1 MERQPTLILQ
11 RAADGSVHLQYS
23 GHSHYAPIPIPMHSH
38 SHSHSHTHAHSHHTH
53 SMHSYNQHQSLT
65 SYGAKPQVEA
75 QSFAHMST
83 PMSHS
88 YSASSLMHP
97 APPFGSSLPTSLS
110 APIPVRRHT
119 LPHIAYPEYGREE
132 HDDAHSHYEG
142 SIQSPASVQSP
153 NERAFSEGEYD
164 APSSYSHNG
173 MTSPFR
179 GAAAVIESGPP
190 YHVHQS
196 RGHAQEGS
204 DGSNSGWRTVAAN
217 VIDWSGRAHGGHSRD
232 SSSGSNTSNLS
243 NATAIG
249 EPQSS
254 AIPYAP
260 AMARSHPDYP
270 VTPRS
275 GVSGTYYEHDMYDS
289 AQIRSFNNVSSGY
302 YEPAQSPNYVLSSSY
317 PTQPY
322 RASFGSPQ
330 AISPMT
336 LFSSQHQIVPK
347 SESLSPELSSY
358 PNIWQSR
365 GGDVHGLQE
374 DDDKDSSVDDDTKS
388 ASPESSLPNTPAAV
402 ELALPPVV
410 PSQPFP
416 SDAARVASISPPPHV
431 DFDIQI
437 SSTGNVRMPRSCRST
452 VPVPIPNLT
461 KKSRGRRV
469 PTKPAAVPA
478 IGVGKSARTFTCS
491 VDGCGKCFN
500 RGEHLKRHIRSIH
513 TDEKPH
519 VCPVAKCGKTFSRHD
534 NLCQHMRVHGKF
546 SAPVDG
552 GVSDY

>member
-1 MERQPTLILQ
+1 MMQATMNS
-11 RAADGSVHLQYS
+11 RAADGSVHVQYS
-23 GHSHYAPIPIPMHSH
+23 THYAPIPIPMHSH
-38 SHSHSHTHAHSHHTH
+38 ST
-53 SMHSYNQHQSLT
+53 YNQHQSLT
-65 SYGAKPQVEA
+65 SYGAKPHA
-75 QSFAHMST
+75 DTQSFAHMSA

-88 YSASSLMHP
+88 YSTSSLMHP
-97 APPFGSSLPTSLS
+97 PAPFGSSLPTSLS
-110 APIPVRRHT
+110 APIPIRRHT
-119 LPHIAYPEYGREE
+119 LPHIAYPDYGREE
-132 HDDAHSHYEG
+132 YDDAHSQSYDG
-142 SIQSPASVQSP
+142 SVQSPASVQSP
-153 NERAFSEGEYD
+153 NERSFSEGEYE
-164 APSSYSHNG
+164 APNYSHAG
-173 MTSPFR
+173 VTSPFR
-179 GAAAVIESGPP
+179 GAAAVIESGPA
-190 YHVHQS
+190 YHVPQP

-217 VIDWSGRAHGGHSRD
+217 VIDWSGRAHGGGHSRD
-232 SSSGSNTSNLS
+232 SSSGSTASNMS
-243 NATAIG
+243 NATTIA
-249 EPQSS
+249 EAQPST
-254 AIPYAP
+254 IPYAP
-260 AMARSHPDYP
+260 AIARPHSDYP

-275 GVSGTYYEHDMYDS
+275 GVPGTYYEHDMYDH
-289 AQIRSFNNVSSGY
+289 AQIRSFNHVSSGY

-317 PTQPY
+317 PLQPY

-336 LFSSQHQIVPK
+336 LFASQQQVVPK

-358 PNIWQSR
+358 PTMWQSR
-365 GGDVHGLQE
+365 GGDAHCLQE
-374 DDDKDSSVDDDTKS
+374 DDDKDSSVDDGDTKS
-388 ASPESSLPNTPAAV
+388 ASESSLPNTPAAV

-469 PTKPAAVPA
+469 PTKPVVAPVTG
-478 IGVGKSARTFTCS
+478 IGKSARTFTCS

-552 GVSDY
+552 GVSDF